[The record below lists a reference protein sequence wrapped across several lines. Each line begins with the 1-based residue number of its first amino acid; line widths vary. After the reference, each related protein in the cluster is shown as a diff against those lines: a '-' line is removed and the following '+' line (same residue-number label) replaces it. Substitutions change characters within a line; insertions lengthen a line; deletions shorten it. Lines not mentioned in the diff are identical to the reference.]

1 MEHSTTTINLHD
13 IQSVAGH
20 FKLSGAD
27 NPGIVHKLTSALA
40 RNSLTIGSMQTF
52 QEEAPFGGTELFT
65 MEGKAVAYQPL
76 ASNFDWK
83 KIKEELVEMGESM
96 NCDVEFSDV
105 TGDSIRN

>member
-1 MEHSTTTINLHD
+1 
-13 IQSVAGH
+13 
-20 FKLSGAD
+20 
-27 NPGIVHKLTSALA
+27 
-40 RNSLTIGSMQTF
+40 MQTF

-105 TGDSIRN
+105 TGDSIRNWRGYLERMQQLLGCCSVVVETW